1 MCLVMEDREKIVQEL
16 TRLIE
21 TSHAHIT
28 FEDALKGLPAE
39 LRTKTPENLP
49 YSIWQLVEH
58 IRIAQADIV
67 DFSISSDYKALDWPK
82 DYWPEA
88 TDHISDDAWNK
99 SLGAIKADRDRFLK
113 ILQDENKSLFEPFEW
128 GEGQTLFKE
137 ALLIA
142 DHNAYHVAE
151 ILVIRRLLKDWK

>member
-1 MCLVMEDREKIVQEL
+1 MEDRKKIVQEL
-16 TRLIE
+16 SRLIE

-39 LRTKTPENLP
+39 LRTKTPGNLP

-58 IRIAQADIV
+58 IRVAQADIV

-82 DYWPEA
+82 DYWTEA
-88 TDHISDDAWNK
+88 TDHISDDSWNE
-99 SLGAIKADRDRFLK
+99 SVDAIKSDRERFLNF
-113 ILQDENKSLFEPFEW
+113 LQDENNSLFEPFEW

-151 ILVIRRLLKDWK
+151 ILVIRRLLEDWK